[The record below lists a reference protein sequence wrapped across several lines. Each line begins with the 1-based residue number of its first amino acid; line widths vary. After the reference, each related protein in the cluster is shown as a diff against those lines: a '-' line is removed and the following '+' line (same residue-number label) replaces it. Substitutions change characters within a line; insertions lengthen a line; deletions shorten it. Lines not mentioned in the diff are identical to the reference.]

1 MGMWTLRVGGG
12 RRCGRR
18 AADATAG
25 FTQGGRGGRP
35 QPHRRHVTARTNCCL
50 VLPISRPRILGGHWS
65 SLRGSAHQRGPRPRA
80 SQSDAVARLRRVSNG
95 QSVLL
100 HPLAHRVRI
109 GVVFQLMLAAAM
121 PEHAGLEKGGGN
133 LVRDCRRNDKCTED
147 DRVLVSRQSGS
158 AGVAARHE
166 APAAGMNLA
175 SMGIASA
182 FGTAAAEGGQCRPPR
197 LYTLSSAPR
206 NHCHWL

>member
-1 MGMWTLRVGGG
+1 
-12 RRCGRR
+12 
-18 AADATAG
+18 
-25 FTQGGRGGRP
+25 
-35 QPHRRHVTARTNCCL
+35 
-50 VLPISRPRILGGHWS
+50 
-65 SLRGSAHQRGPRPRA
+65 
-80 SQSDAVARLRRVSNG
+80 
-95 QSVLL
+95 
-100 HPLAHRVRI
+100 
-109 GVVFQLMLAAAM
+109 MLAAAM

-166 APAAGMNLA
+166 APAAGINRA
-175 SMGIASA
+175 SLGNASA

-206 NHCHWL
+206 HHCHWL